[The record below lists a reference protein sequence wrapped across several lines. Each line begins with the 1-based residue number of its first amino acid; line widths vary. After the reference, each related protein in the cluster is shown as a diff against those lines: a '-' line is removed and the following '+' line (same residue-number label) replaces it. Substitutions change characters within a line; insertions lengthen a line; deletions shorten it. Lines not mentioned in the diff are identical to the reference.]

1 MPESAQRRNDYFCS
15 SIEIIMNLIILQSS
29 QSGIPSLIFFA
40 SIFIIMYFFFLRPQV
55 KKQKAQTSF
64 TNELNK
70 GDEVVTGSGII
81 GKISKI
87 EGNIV
92 HLQIDQKTFIKVLKA
107 AISKEMTDALNT
119 KEESK

>member
-1 MPESAQRRNDYFCS
+1 
-15 SIEIIMNLIILQSS
+15 MNLMFLQAS

-40 SIFIIMYFFFLRPQV
+40 SIFVIMYFFFIRPQV
-55 KKQKAQTSF
+55 KKQKAQNVFVS
-64 TNELNK
+64 EMSK

-92 HLQIDQKTFIKVLKA
+92 HLQIDQKTFIKVMKA
-107 AISKEMTDALNT
+107 AISREMTESLNA
-119 KEESK
+119 KAES